1 MRVLGQKSFSKLP
14 MNAGKTDLKAR
25 CLAIARKTLC
35 ITFEIA
41 IQWMPNKLPVIVN
54 EPVSFKKDKYLEL
67 LLSTENSIIW
77 KRLTLIAFEFLS

>member
-14 MNAGKTDLKAR
+14 MNADKTDLKAR

-41 IQWMPNKLPVIVN
+41 IQWMLNKLPVIVN

-67 LLSTENSIIW
+67 LLSSENSIIW